1 MKLDRRSF
9 LKVLTTALAA
19 TQVPAQANVAD
30 SSIPPEPRKARQ
42 PKIADSDNPKIDT
55 SPYVNGLPVHLKDR
69 FGNDHLL
76 GRLKKPPFIA
86 QRTSSVDFSEAHI
99 DPNFVF
105 SFKSQA
111 GWGCSI
117 EVDNPTDIGERI
129 VDRLLLDAVEIGSF
143 SIKTPYGLIE
153 MDAQV
158 RRLGR
163 TVSPESYYISI
174 DLILD
179 ESPNLIEAA

>member
-1 MKLDRRSF
+1 M
-9 LKVLTTALAA
+9 
-19 TQVPAQANVAD
+19 PAQAKGTD
-30 SSIPPEPRKARQ
+30 SFRPPEPRKASQ

-55 SPYVNGLPVHLKDR
+55 SPYADGLPVHVN
-69 FGNDHLL
+69 GHLL
-76 GRLKKPPFIA
+76 GHLKKPPFIG
-86 QRTSSVDFSEAHI
+86 QRISSVDFSEAHI

-105 SFKSQA
+105 SFKSRA
-111 GWGCSI
+111 RWECSI

-143 SIKTPYGLIE
+143 SVKTPNGVIE

-158 RRLGR
+158 MSLTR

-179 ESPNLIEAA
+179 ESPSLIEAA

>member
-9 LKVLTTALAA
+9 LEVLTAALEA
-19 TQVPAQANVAD
+19 TQLPTQAKGTD
-30 SSIPPEPRKARQ
+30 SFSL
-42 PKIADSDNPKIDT
+42 KIDT
-55 SPYVNGLPVHLKDR
+55 SPYANGLPVRVKDR
-69 FGNDHLL
+69 FGKDHLL
-76 GRLKKPPFIA
+76 GHLNNPPIIE
-86 QRTSSVDFSEAHI
+86 QRVSSVDFSEAHI

-105 SFKSQA
+105 SFKSRA
-111 GWGCSI
+111 GWEFSI
-117 EVDNPTDIGERI
+117 EVDNPTDIFERI
-129 VDRLLLDAVEIGSF
+129 VDRLFHDAVESGSF

-163 TVSPESYYISI
+163 TVSPKYYNISVG
-174 DLILD
+174 LILY